1 MIVYPLFLI
10 LLGKAVVSVVL
21 LQIQLDSTIFFDPF
35 SFEPIAYGCRMAAT
49 QFVSRW
55 VFMIVFISE
64 FLTVAAT
71 MVKAVQHLR
80 QSNSSW
86 VSELYKNG
94 IMFSVSILLLS
105 FFNMLMP
112 ELVVGLHLPPPY
124 IAILAPFQSTMESVL
139 CNRVMFIILK
149 QRRLNAGHE
158 EFWLSEEPRAPSD
171 NLSSEGIFTS
181 VYESTGQQKSDE
193 VELGVLSG
201 SRSIQQ

>member
-1 MIVYPLFLI
+1 MELTKEVCERLYRGWLWLAAISGNVAHI
-10 LLGKAVVSVVL
+10 
-21 LQIQLDSTIFFDPF
+21 FDPF

-64 FLTVAAT
+64 FLAAT

-94 IMFSVSILLLS
+94 IMFSVSILPSALYRDFGS
-105 FFNMLMP
+105 
-112 ELVVGLHLPPPY
+112 
-124 IAILAPFQSTMESVL
+124 STMESVL

-201 SRSIQQ
+201 SRSIQQPS